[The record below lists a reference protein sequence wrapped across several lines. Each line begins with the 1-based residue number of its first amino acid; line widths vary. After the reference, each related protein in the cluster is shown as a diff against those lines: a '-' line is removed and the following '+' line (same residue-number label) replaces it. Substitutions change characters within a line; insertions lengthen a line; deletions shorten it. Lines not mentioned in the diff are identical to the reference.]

1 MPLFITFEGPDG
13 SGKSTQARMLAD
25 YLRAGGHPVIETR
38 EPGGTP
44 IGERLRELFLSPE
57 APAATPLAMTFL
69 LSAARSQHVTEV
81 IVPGLR
87 QGHSVISDR
96 FADSTVAYQS
106 FGEGVALE
114 DVLELT
120 RIATGGVEPD
130 VSIFVDIPPEIGLQR
145 VDQRGARNRLD
156 SQTLAFHRR
165 VRDGYSQLIRR
176 DPARWIC
183 VDGTASPTTVHQD
196 IVAALAP
203 MLEREAETT

>member
-1 MPLFITFEGPDG
+1 
-13 SGKSTQARMLAD
+13 
-25 YLRAGGHPVIETR
+25 
-38 EPGGTP
+38 
-44 IGERLRELFLSPE
+44 
-57 APAATPLAMTFL
+57 
-69 LSAARSQHVTEV
+69 
-81 IVPGLR
+81 
-87 QGHSVISDR
+87 VISDR